1 MANAACPAGCGKS
14 VQMFTIPFLLVHS
27 SDMIVLYIQN
37 QGFTQSS
44 LSSLFLFFLQ
54 TKARSRRLRVFV
66 CLFRV
71 VEFKIVDADGVAV
84 LDALLFQTV
93 EQAAFAE
100 LAVEVHTGLVI
111 VGSPGTDSYLK
122 RE

>member
-1 MANAACPAGCGKS
+1 MMRLQCLEELTAHLCAFILMVLASFLLFFGCGKS

-54 TKARSRRLRVFV
+54 NKDPWPKGEHAQGQQRNTAQSKGSPSRKPEGL
-66 CLFRV
+66 LFRSKV
-71 VEFKIVDADGVAV
+71 CWF
-84 LDALLFQTV
+84 T
-93 EQAAFAE
+93 
-100 LAVEVHTGLVI
+100 
-111 VGSPGTDSYLK
+111 P
-122 RE
+122 